1 MIGIINNEISAL
13 SLIDKITNKFSKV
26 DIYLYKEEVKD
37 IEEVIN
43 LLLEKNCKIIILKEK
58 NTYLEE
64 KYQNINFLYLE
75 DLNRDN
81 GYILDNNDL
90 VEAVEEGNEKKVK
103 EILSTITIPT
113 DKTIILNNPKLLF
126 IKSIICETFNNEVI
140 DNIDI
145 LLDKIANV
153 LDKDISSDGNVYLI
167 K

>member
-58 NTYLEE
+58 NTDLEE

>member
-58 NTYLEE
+58 NTDLEE

-153 LDKDISSDGNVYLI
+153 LDKDISSDGNIYLI